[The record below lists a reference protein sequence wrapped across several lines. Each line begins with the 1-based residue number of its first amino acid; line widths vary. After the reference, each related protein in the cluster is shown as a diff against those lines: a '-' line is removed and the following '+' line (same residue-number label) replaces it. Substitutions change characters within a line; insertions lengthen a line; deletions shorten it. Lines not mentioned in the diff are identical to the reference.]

1 MKLGLYIH
9 IPFCHRRCNYCD
21 FYLTTNLNIIDK
33 FVISLLKEIR
43 LYSEEYKDFIIDTI
57 FFGGGTPSLLSKND
71 FELILDCI
79 KSNFNVTNTPEITV
93 ECNPEDIINDR
104 IKFNNLKDIGINRF
118 SIGVQS
124 FIDSELRS
132 LSRVHNSLQAIE
144 SVKIAKDIA
153 DNVSIDIIYN
163 LQNQQIDDIEFNI
176 SKIDELNL
184 NHISAYTLIIEKGTL
199 IYKQF
204 EKKKILEFADK
215 YSDVFY
221 EYVSGRLNDLSFNQY
236 EVSNYSKIGYESKHN
251 LKYWNFE
258 PYLGLGPSSH
268 SFANNKRFV
277 NVKSVTQ
284 YISKLNSNQLPIK
297 EKNDLKLLQLKNDY
311 FISVFRSNG
320 VAFKRYKLLFSE
332 DFTYVYSDIINQLI
346 ELKLATISDTH
357 FKLTQKGYAL
367 ADEITLKF
375 FKL

>member
-1 MKLGLYIH
+1 M
-9 IPFCHRRCNYCD
+9 
-21 FYLTTNLNIIDK
+21 
-33 FVISLLKEIR
+33 
-43 LYSEEYKDFIIDTI
+43 EYNNFIIDTI
-57 FFGGGTPSLLSKND
+57 FFGGGTPSLLSIND
-71 FELILDCI
+71 FVLILDSI
-79 KSNFNVTNTPEITV
+79 KSNFNVSNNTEITI
-93 ECNPEDIINDR
+93 ECNPEDIINER
-104 IKFNNLKDIGINRF
+104 IKFSTLKNIGINRF

-144 SVKIAKDIA
+144 SVKIAKDID

-176 SKIDELNL
+176 SKIDELRL

-204 EKKKILEFADK
+204 EKNNILEFADE
-215 YSDVFY
+215 YSDIFY
-221 EYVSGRLNDLSFNQY
+221 NYVSGRLNDLYFNQY
-236 EVSNYSKIGYESKHN
+236 EVSNYSKAGYESKHN

-268 SFANNKRFV
+268 SFVNNKRFV

-284 YISKLNSNQLPIK
+284 YISKLNSNQLPIT
-297 EKNDLKLLQLKNDY
+297 EKNDLTLLQLKNDY

-320 VAFKRYKLLFSE
+320 VAFKRYQLLFCE

-375 FKL
+375 FNL